1 MGKGLEE
8 CPGTRT
14 SMCKLL
20 GGAYKF
26 KEGGLDF
33 LMWSREISGLTVIGF
48 SDVEVG
54 VRKFHR
60 EDKALSFDYIVFE
73 MSQRLPN

>member
-14 SMCKLL
+14 SLCKLL

-33 LMWSREISGLTVIGF
+33 LMWSREISGLTLIGF
-48 SDVEVG
+48 SDGEVG
-54 VRKFHR
+54 LRKFHR
-60 EDKALSFDYIVFE
+60 EDKALSFDHIVSE